1 MATPLPF
8 DGRPSG
14 CPVFLAP
21 ASRLR
26 LIDKRTRRDHS
37 CLEADDVCFYYG
49 EYVAGAGIKTPT
61 NDLILDL
68 KKEPARRGKYD
79 WRYKVWAIEDCARVL
94 RLGLD
99 IARLEG
105 VTLVPVPPSKRR
117 DHRAYDDRMLQVVR
131 ALCGGTRLDWRELL
145 VATRSRR
152 PRHGDQGSS
161 TIEVLKMA
169 LEVNPK
175 CSAPKPSR
183 ILLFDDVLTS
193 GATFKACQA
202 VLRAAFPRVE
212 VAGCFV
218 ARRVIQP
225 FN

>member
-14 CPVFLAP
+14 CPVFMAP
-21 ASRLR
+21 DSRLR
-26 LIDKRTRRDHS
+26 RIDQHVRRDHA

-117 DHRAYDDRMLQVVR
+117 DHRAYDDRMLEGGGG
-131 ALCGGTRLDWRELL
+131 LCGGARPDWRG
-145 VATRSRR
+145 V
-152 PRHGDQGSS
+152 P
-161 TIEVLKMA
+161 
-169 LEVNPK
+169 
-175 CSAPKPSR
+175 
-183 ILLFDDVLTS
+183 
-193 GATFKACQA
+193 GA
-202 VLRAAFPRVE
+202 
-212 VAGCFV
+212 
-218 ARRVIQP
+218 ARRGGARGGGEGGSANEGGEKGHAGKSQRP
-225 FN
+225 GPG